1 MNKINTDTHKLVV
14 AIAVAL
20 FVMILSACNKDF
32 PNRLKESSQ
41 NDTAGISA
49 KSRKVLYI
57 IIDGARGKALKA
69 INPPNIAKIT
79 SNSVYAFD
87 ALSDFD
93 ESGITDATAWTNMLT
108 GVTRAKHN
116 VISDDFSGN
125 TLTAFP
131 GIVSRLKQ
139 FNPQLRTVSIASS
152 GALNSNLA
160 SDATLHQEFE
170 NDDQA
175 VKNAVNEEL
184 KRDDA
189 TFILAQFHS
198 AELAGKAND
207 FEAGTMAYT
216 NAILKIDSYIGDI
229 MASLR
234 SRKTFADENWLVVIA
249 SSKGG
254 EIAPDGN
261 SVDNTAYGDAA
272 RNSFIAFYNP
282 RFSTLF
288 VPKPASDEVPFT
300 GIGPNF
306 TGSDSKVS
314 RAVISDINAFNMGL
328 NDFTF
333 EVKVKVNNGATNY
346 PPILGK
352 RATFTGGTVG
362 WVFFLE
368 GDAWQLNVGQK
379 SLGNRQANGGA
390 IRDGLWHSLT
400 AKFYKDGA
408 TRKAS
413 VYTDGVLK
421 ATIDVTNYG
430 NLDSETPLTLGYITG
445 SGGGI
450 DILLTDIQF
459 YNIAIPDAVIKTQSR
474 KTYVD
479 SSHPYFSNLI
489 GYWPA
494 NEGKDDIIKDKSGY
508 AHDFR
513 MQGTSQW
520 QQFNEY
526 TPHLDP
532 VISSDFYKIVPNS
545 VDIPFEIY
553 QWLGVSVPKS
563 WNLDG
568 KSWNPIYSDI
578 KP

>member
-1 MNKINTDTHKLVV
+1 MNKINTYTHKLVATITV
-14 AIAVAL
+14 VL
-20 FVMILSACNKDF
+20 FIMIFSACNKDF

-41 NDTAGISA
+41 NDTLGISA
-49 KSRKVLYI
+49 KNRKVLYI
-57 IIDGARGKALKA
+57 IIDGVRGKALKA
-69 INPPNIAKIT
+69 INPPNIAKMT
-79 SNSVYAFD
+79 NNSVYAFD
-87 ALSDFD
+87 ALSDF
-93 ESGITDATAWTNMLT
+93 EGNELTNAGAWSNMLT
-108 GVTRAKHN
+108 GVTKDKHEVTSN
-116 VISDDFSGN
+116 DFSGN
-125 TLTAFP
+125 QLAAYP
-131 GIVSRLKQ
+131 SIISHLKQ
-139 FNPQLRTVSIASS
+139 TNPQLRTVSIAAS
-152 GALNSNLA
+152 GVLNANLA
-160 SDATLHQEFE
+160 NDAVAHQEFE

-189 TFILAQFHS
+189 TFVLAQFHG
-198 AELAGKAND
+198 AELAGNAND
-207 FEAGTMAYT
+207 YEVETAAYA
-216 NAILKIDSYIGDI
+216 NAILKIDTYVGEI
-229 MASLR
+229 MTSLR
-234 SRKTFADENWLVVIA
+234 SRKTFSDENWLVVIA

-261 SVDNTAYGDAA
+261 TVDNTAYGDAT
-272 RNSFIAFYNP
+272 RNSFIVFYNP

-300 GIGPNF
+300 GTAPNF
-306 TGSDSKVS
+306 VGNDSQLS
-314 RAVISDINAFNMGL
+314 RAVLSDATAFNMGL
-328 NDFTF
+328 NDFTV
-333 EVKVKVNNGATNY
+333 EVKVKVNNGGQYY

-352 RATFTGGTVG
+352 RASFNGGVVG

-368 GDAWQLNVGQK
+368 GDVWMLNVGQTG
-379 SLGNRQANGGA
+379 LNNAQANGGP
-390 IRDGLWHSLT
+390 IRDGFWHTLT
-400 AKFYKDGA
+400 AKFFKDGA
-408 TRKAS
+408 TRKAA

-421 ATIDVTNYG
+421 NTMDITTRGSID
-430 NLDSETPLTLGYITG
+430 SPSPFTLGYITG
-445 SGGGI
+445 SGGSI
-450 DILLTDIQF
+450 DVMFSDIQV
-459 YNIAIPDAVIKTQSR
+459 YNVAIPDAVIKTQAR

-479 SSHPYFSNLI
+479 ESHPYFSNLI

-494 NEGKDDIIKDKSGY
+494 NDGKDDLIKDKSGN

-513 MQGTSQW
+513 MQGSAQW

-563 WNLDG
+563 WGLDG